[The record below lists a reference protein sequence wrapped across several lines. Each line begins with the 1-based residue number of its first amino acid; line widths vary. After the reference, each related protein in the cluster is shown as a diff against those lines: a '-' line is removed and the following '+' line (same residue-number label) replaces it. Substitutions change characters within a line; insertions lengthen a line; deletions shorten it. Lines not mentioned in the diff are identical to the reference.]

1 MPMAMML
8 ASRLRL
14 NPRSWAMGRKKG
26 PMPMRKPTVSRVSV
40 AAAATRFHPKYH
52 LPIRSSA
59 KAISCLSHILPKR
72 QAGVLLVFG
81 LDAVQLHVVPACYHA
96 DFAVGRPLGFG
107 SGPNL
112 QVG

>member
-59 KAISCLSHILPKR
+59 KAISCLSHLLPKN
-72 QAGVLLVFG
+72 QAGVLLVYG
-81 LDAVQLHVVPACYHA
+81 LDDFQLHAVVACDHS
-96 DFAVGRPLGFG
+96 VSTWGRHELFG
-107 SGPNL
+107 VRPIAP
-112 QVG
+112 